1 MDPTGAA
8 GPALGNMAVWIPVA
22 AAVAAVA
29 LGIIV
34 GIVVGKYQV
43 RRARSGRLKVLT
55 KKEKIIYGSC
65 VLLGVICI
73 ALGAFVKLPE
83 SGAEAPPEGMNVTD
97 GPVPEGEA
105 PPDAAVDAG
114 DVSVDTPVAM
124 GRVVVVG

>member
-1 MDPTGAA
+1 MDPTGQA
-8 GPALGNMAVWIPVA
+8 GPAIGNLAVWIPVA

-34 GIVVGKYQV
+34 GIAVGKYQV
-43 RRARSGRLKVLT
+43 RRARTGGLKVLT

-73 ALGAFVKLPE
+73 AVGAFVKLPE
-83 SGAEAPPEGMNVTD
+83 SAAEVPPEGMNVTD
-97 GPVPEGEA
+97 GAVPEGEV
-105 PPDAAVDAG
+105 PPDVGGDAN
-114 DVSVDTPVAM
+114 VSVDTPVDV

>member
-8 GPALGNMAVWIPVA
+8 SPALGNLAVWIPVA

-34 GIVVGKYQV
+34 GVVVGKYQV

-65 VLLGVICI
+65 VLLGVACI
-73 ALGAFVKLPE
+73 AIGAFVKLPE
-83 SGAEAPPEGMNVTD
+83 SAAETPPEGMNVTD
-97 GPVPEGEA
+97 AVPEGEVS
-105 PPDAAVDAG
+105 PDAGSVD
-114 DVSVDTPVAM
+114 VNVDTPVAM